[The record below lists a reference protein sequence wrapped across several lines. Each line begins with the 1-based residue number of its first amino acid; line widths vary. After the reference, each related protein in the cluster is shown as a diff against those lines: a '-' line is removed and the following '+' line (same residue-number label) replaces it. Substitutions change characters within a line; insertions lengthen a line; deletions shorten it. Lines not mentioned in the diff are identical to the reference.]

1 MRFIFMFVTAVWCY
15 FLLSYNGQRKRV
27 FTIIMIVILGKIPG
41 NIGITEIQIVLLGTA
56 HISLGGLYPSTK
68 PADL

>member
-1 MRFIFMFVTAVWCY
+1 
-15 FLLSYNGQRKRV
+15 
-27 FTIIMIVILGKIPG
+27 MIVILGKIPD
-41 NIGITEIQIVLLGTA
+41 NIGITEIQIVLLGTT